1 MRCSSAARC
10 CSPTPRWKSCWR
22 SSRATASR
30 AECRQSG
37 IAFRCARASA
47 PKQVIAGFFWLEV
60 DSAEAGLALCARTR
74 PDLLLVD
81 GLLPQMDGFQMT
93 RALRT
98 IPEYRDTP
106 ILILS
111 GLEEPEW
118 PARAMAAGATG
129 FILKSNNWDAL
140 VDRIR
145 RHLT

>member
-1 MRCSSAARC
+1 M
-10 CSPTPRWKSCWR
+10 
-22 SSRATASR
+22 
-30 AECRQSG
+30 
-37 IAFRCARASA
+37 
-47 PKQVIAGFFWLEV
+47 
-60 DSAEAGLALCARTR
+60 AGLALCARTR

-93 RALRT
+93 RALRA